1 MLAGLIGSESKGMYV
16 FEEIDN
22 GIHPSRMRLLLD
34 LIEGQA
40 AKGRIQ
46 VVTTTHSPDLLAL
59 VNDKTFDDTSVVCRR
74 DETED
79 AVIRRV
85 SKLPNAATIR
95 RTQGLGQLHAS
106 GWMEDLIAFSQAPPT
121 DEARAQ

>member
-1 MLAGLIGSESKGMYV
+1 MLAGLIGTDADRLYV

-34 LIEGQA
+34 LIEGQT

-46 VVTTTHSPDLLAL
+46 VVTTTHSPDLLSI
-59 VNDKTFDDTSVVCRR
+59 VGDKTFENTSVVCRR
-74 DETED
+74 EQTDD

-85 SKLPNAATIR
+85 NALPKAGQIR
-95 RTQGLGQLHAS
+95 RTQGLGRLHAS
-106 GWMEDLIAFSQAPPT
+106 GWMEDAIAFSDAEPAG
-121 DEARAQ
+121 EAGGA